1 MEYLVLS
8 FTVIGIYR
16 WAVNQTL
23 PSYPPPIIEHGHSN
37 QTLMV
42 GASAL
47 LPCAAN
53 GRSIPQIKDVN
64 FETRFKQLSS
74 GSLQIEELKKSDTGV
89 YTCRARNQDGE
100 STWTASLVVEEHTN
114 PSVTFTRMPN
124 LSAFPSA
131 PGKPSPQN
139 VTEDSVDL
147 EWAVPERSGVT
158 LVNGYLLQYFSPEMG
173 QTWFNVPDYIS
184 GPRYHLRNLKS
195 SHSYVFI
202 VRAENSEG
210 IGPPSAMSDAIQTK
224 PQKEQSGREMANAG
238 MDLDTA
244 RERIASEQLI
254 KLDEAITINATAIKL
269 SWKRRRNEPLV
280 EGYYIKW
287 RAVPTT
293 SGQKQAGASGT
304 DSHWGM
310 PSNSLNGATSEA
322 RKFSSIHLLP
332 PTDVRVRMM
341 NLTTLR
347 ISWRPPPA
355 DGING
360 ILKGFQI
367 IVLGSGA
374 KYNRNITTN
383 ERAASVTLFHLVP
396 EMTYGVKV
404 AARSNA
410 GVGVY
415 HGLEAVTMNEA
426 TLREHI
432 QLMSGISSGDR
443 LLHIIK
449 RPWFIATAG
458 VLIWI
463 TFIALITFMWWRW
476 RKSKGK
482 AAARLGMPF
491 IKINDGSVHLT
502 ARDALWMDHTNFN
515 SAQRSLLNSSMN
527 GVHCNGPPIYTQT
540 PHQTDFYIDGQ
551 ILHRDTSAH
560 MLGTMDR
567 AQSPNHY
574 HYAAL
579 TAGGASSLSTFYGGH
594 QVLDDPS
601 PYATTTLVMSNRQ
614 RWLKDHMLRAPMP
627 PSNPVPSAPP
637 PRFKESTKHHNTL
650 GERHSPLLIVKY
662 VLLAIIIQEV
672 LRIPIF
678 LMYSHL
684 MVLEVDHMVITGS
697 SNGRNK
703 GGTLNGKRSP
713 PKQTLLDMIPPPPP
727 NAPPCDIQ
735 SDTHSK
741 EVVDSPD
748 SHLMD
753 VNEHYD
759 AVSDALLFENDARHI
774 HEKPNLTNTRPNS
787 RNRISQEDDDS
798 QRSSLMN
805 DNNRSA
811 FCSSSEADE
820 ENSEDDRVRS
830 SSRVDRSQSP
840 EYAAHRPSQPCMGV
854 SASALTQS
862 SYDGIS
868 AARSSSRLKS
878 MSRNCKKIWSSDIN
892 IIDSV
897 FAVEANVLTYS
908 RPILAM
914 LQNSFEISRVDVY
927 DDAYEDG
934 VSDGLM
940 LMHGRK
946 HPRRQM
952 LHRGITGNKPVFHR
966 IFLLGMKKNG
976 CISVEMMS
984 VETWRAFRSRR
995 RLDTIHTAESF
1006 DSGISSLNTHGSGYR
1021 TKLRRNLETTLIF
1034 FVVVGNT
1041 FVILSVI
1048 IYKRMRTFTNKLLT
1062 SLATAD
1068 LLVGVF
1074 VMPLSLLDLLL
1085 DHAWPFDMLLCKV
1098 WSTICTPPWIFH
1110 FDDYHTTI
1118 HMNNISGSK
1127 SSCLDVIVCGYPSGI
1142 MYRIYSSMASF
1153 FIPLLL
1159 MCSVYCKIF
1168 RIVSTREKVLW
1179 KSINLKSYDKSSKSS
1194 YTSNSQIRDRNNS
1207 ERYHSHP
1214 NGMIYSEE
1222 ESMSERHTTH
1232 DLMYSTISSP
1242 INRVDAD
1249 DGTLTRIAQHCYLKL
1264 QPRCLL
1270 AKAHDRYHT
1279 YGPGKFANNSRE
1291 KIIYMKERKALKTI
1305 AILFWVLNPI
1315 IYTMYNHDF
1324 QRCFRDL
1331 LTLGFIRQRR
1341 TMSIRK
1347 LHQQSN
1353 C

>member
-1 MEYLVLS
+1 MVFGTVLS
-8 FTVIGIYR
+8 LTTTLSLSCLYGPPYCL
-16 WAVNQTL
+16 NGTL

-42 GASAL
+42 GASAT
-47 LPCAAN
+47 LPCAAS
-53 GRSIPQIKDVN
+53 GRSIPQISWLKNGEQIDLEDAN
-64 FETRFKQLSS
+64 FETRFRQLSS
-74 GSLQIEELKKSDTGV
+74 GSLQIDELKKSDTGV

-131 PGKPSPQN
+131 PGKPLLQN

-147 EWAVPERSGVT
+147 EWSVPERSGVAS
-158 LVNGYLLQYFSPEMG
+158 VNGYLLQYFSPEMG

-210 IGPPSAMSDAIQTK
+210 IGPPSPMSDAIQTK
-224 PQKEQSGREMANAG
+224 PQKEQNEREMTNED

-254 KLDEAITINATAIKL
+254 KLDEATTVNATAVKL

-293 SGQKQAGASGT
+293 SGQKQAGTSGI
-304 DSHWGM
+304 DSHWVNISKPNVDTYIVNGLRPFKNYEFFVIPYHKTVQGM

-322 RKFSSIHLLP
+322 SPTSP

-383 ERAASVTLFHLVP
+383 ERAASVTLFHLIP

-432 QLMSGISSGDR
+432 QLMSGISSSDR

-463 TFIALITFMWWRW
+463 TFIALITFIWWRW

-502 ARDALWMDHTNFN
+502 ARDALWMDHPNFN
-515 SAQRSLLNSSMN
+515 SAQRSLLNSSLN
-527 GVHCNGPPIYTQT
+527 GAHCNGPPIYTQT
-540 PHQTDFYIDGQ
+540 PHQTDFYLDGQ
-551 ILHRDTSAH
+551 ILHRDASAH

-601 PYATTTLVMSNRQ
+601 PYATTTLVMGNRQ

-637 PRFKESTKHHNTL
+637 LRFKESGKHHNTL
-650 GERHSPLLIVKY
+650 GERRSPFVDSKMRSIGHHHSGSPPHTDVSY
-662 VLLAIIIQEV
+662 VQ
-672 LRIPIF
+672 
-678 LMYSHL
+678 SS
-684 MVLEVDHMVITGS
+684 DGTGGS

-703 GGTLNGKRSP
+703 GGTLSGKRSP

-727 NAPPCDIQ
+727 NAPPSDIL
-735 SDTHSK
+735 SDTHS
-741 EVVDSPD
+741 EEIVDSPVN
-748 SHLMD
+748 HLMD

-759 AVSDALLFENDARHI
+759 AVSDALLFENDAKHV
-774 HEKPNLTNTRPNS
+774 HEKPSLANTRPNS
-787 RNRISQEDDDS
+787 RNRINHRSGAVGSCGAGQEDDDS

-811 FCSSSEADE
+811 FCSSSEGDE
-820 ENSEDDRVRS
+820 ENSEDDRIRRS
-830 SSRVDRSQSP
+830 SNRVDRSQSP

-854 SASALTQS
+854 NASALTQS
-862 SYDGIS
+862 SYDGLS
-868 AARSSSRLKS
+868 AVRSSSRLKS
-878 MSRNCKKIWSSDIN
+878 MSRNCKK
-892 IIDSV
+892 
-897 FAVEANVLTYS
+897 
-908 RPILAM
+908 
-914 LQNSFEISRVDVY
+914 
-927 DDAYEDG
+927 
-934 VSDGLM
+934 
-940 LMHGRK
+940 
-946 HPRRQM
+946 
-952 LHRGITGNKPVFHR
+952 
-966 IFLLGMKKNG
+966 
-976 CISVEMMS
+976 
-984 VETWRAFRSRR
+984 
-995 RLDTIHTAESF
+995 
-1006 DSGISSLNTHGSGYR
+1006 
-1021 TKLRRNLETTLIF
+1021 
-1034 FVVVGNT
+1034 
-1041 FVILSVI
+1041 
-1048 IYKRMRTFTNKLLT
+1048 
-1062 SLATAD
+1062 D
-1068 LLVGVF
+1068 LV
-1074 VMPLSLLDLLL
+1074 
-1085 DHAWPFDMLLCKV
+1085 
-1098 WSTICTPPWIFH
+1098 
-1110 FDDYHTTI
+1110 
-1118 HMNNISGSK
+1118 
-1127 SSCLDVIVCGYPSGI
+1127 
-1142 MYRIYSSMASF
+1142 
-1153 FIPLLL
+1153 
-1159 MCSVYCKIF
+1159 
-1168 RIVSTREKVLW
+1168 
-1179 KSINLKSYDKSSKSS
+1179 
-1194 YTSNSQIRDRNNS
+1194 
-1207 ERYHSHP
+1207 
-1214 NGMIYSEE
+1214 
-1222 ESMSERHTTH
+1222 
-1232 DLMYSTISSP
+1232 
-1242 INRVDAD
+1242 
-1249 DGTLTRIAQHCYLKL
+1249 
-1264 QPRCLL
+1264 
-1270 AKAHDRYHT
+1270 
-1279 YGPGKFANNSRE
+1279 
-1291 KIIYMKERKALKTI
+1291 
-1305 AILFWVLNPI
+1305 
-1315 IYTMYNHDF
+1315 
-1324 QRCFRDL
+1324 
-1331 LTLGFIRQRR
+1331 
-1341 TMSIRK
+1341 
-1347 LHQQSN
+1347 
-1353 C
+1353 